1 MRTFIFVFLFFISQ
15 HSLAAWQ
22 RGGGYAAGGGFTAN
36 QNCLNYIN
44 DTKHQQEPRVPYKCI
59 SGDWYYDYA
68 NTCPVSQT
76 YNIPSQ
82 KCSTACG
89 TGTITGFTSAGQG
102 FVACISD
109 CQVNQIG
116 SAVCQG
122 VGTNPDSYCTADYQ
136 KTGKYC
142 PDPTKQVD
150 PCTTCG
156 ASSSSSLAASSVA
169 SSQAIVASSVPTS
182 SPSASSAAAQSS
194 VAAAS
199 SQSGSGSASSSGS
212 GGSGGTGGGDDGGG
226 DDGGSGGD
234 SSSGSA
240 SSAGGGTGGTGS
252 GSVTG
257 GASCDS
263 PPVCSGDALQCNL
276 ILQTYQLRCSGKSLH
291 ARTSS
296 EPTLNLEQKLIQ
308 TKQKYTN
315 EFNALKTQ
323 FSSTLALSIAGGGGA
338 LASNVQT
345 LKGAQV
351 ELGIA
356 ARADF
361 FSLIGALFMFA
372 AAILSAYIILEK

>member
-1 MRTFIFVFLFFISQ
+1 MRIFIFLFLLFLS
-15 HSLAAWQ
+15 HYSLAVWE
-22 RGGGYAAGGGFTAN
+22 RGGGYAAGGGLTAN
-36 QNCLNYIN
+36 QHCLNYIN
-44 DTKHQQEPRVPYKCI
+44 NVLHGINPRTPYKCAA
-59 SGDWYYDYA
+59 GDWYYDNGNLCSA
-68 NTCPVSQT
+68 SQT

-89 TGTITGFTSAGQG
+89 TGTITNFTSAGQG

-142 PDPTKQVD
+142 PDPTKQVE

-169 SSQAIVASSVPTS
+169 SSQPIVASSVPTS

-199 SQSGSGSASSSGS
+199 SESGSGSASSSGT

-226 DDGGSGGD
+226 DGGSGGD

-240 SSAGGGTGGTGS
+240 SSAGGGTGGS
-252 GSVTG
+252 DPGSVTG
-257 GASCDS
+257 GGSCDS

-276 ILQTYQLRCSGKSLH
+276 IIQTYKLRCPGKSLT
-291 ARTSS
+291 ARTSG

-308 TKQKYTN
+308 TKQKYTD

-323 FSSTLALSIAGGGGA
+323 FSSTLALSISGGGGA
-338 LASNVQT
+338 LASNIQT

-356 ARADF
+356 ARSDF
-361 FSLIGALFMFA
+361 FSVIGALFMFA